1 MIKKQKICIIGGSLT
16 GLVTAISLS
25 KLNFEIDL
33 ITGNFVNNLKSSRT
47 ITVSENNFHFLNKL
61 NISKLLK
68 KEIWICSK
76 MKLYTE
82 SESGNFSEIFE
93 LNKEGKNENIFYI
106 LENSKIM
113 SLMLNKIKKIKSISL
128 KKNKIVS
135 SINNSGLLKSVKFN
149 NNISKYSLVIICTG
163 YNSSLVRNIFNDKMI
178 ENLYKEFAVTT
189 IINHKPF
196 RNNIARQIFLDE
208 SIFAMLPISKTKTSI
223 VWSLKNFM
231 KEKNNSFLKKRIKI
245 YASKY
250 LKEIKFNS
258 KIEKNDLN
266 LLIRNKYYLNRTLL
280 FGDALHSMH
289 PFIGQ
294 SFNMTLRDLICLE
307 KILEEKINLGLD
319 IGSSDVLSEFSD
331 VTKSRNFSFSI
342 GSDILKNVLSF
353 KKARNDIFKILNKS
367 NLAKNIIF
375 DVADKGLRF

>member
-196 RNNIARQIFLDE
+196 KNNIARQIFLDE

-331 VTKSRNFSFSI
+331 VTKSQNFSFSI

>member
-1 MIKKQKICIIGGSLT
+1 MKKQKICIIGGSLT

-163 YNSSLVRNIFNDKMI
+163 YNSSLVRNIFNDQMI

-196 RNNIARQIFLDE
+196 KNNIARQIFLDE

>member
-1 MIKKQKICIIGGSLT
+1 MMKKQKICIIGGSLT

-33 ITGNFVNNLKSSRT
+33 ITGNFVNNSKSSRT

-82 SESGNFSEIFE
+82 SESENFSEIFE

-196 RNNIARQIFLDE
+196 KNNIARQIFLDE

>member
-196 RNNIARQIFLDE
+196 KNNIARQIFLDE